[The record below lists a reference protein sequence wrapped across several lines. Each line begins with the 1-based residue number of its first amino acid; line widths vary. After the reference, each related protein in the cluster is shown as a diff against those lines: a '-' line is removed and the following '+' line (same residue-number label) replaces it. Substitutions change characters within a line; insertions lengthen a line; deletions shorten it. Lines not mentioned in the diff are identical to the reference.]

1 MPNAFRLQKKM
12 VNHLF
17 LRILQTSS
25 EKKSSYC
32 PKPGS
37 GGYSILIALYKNNA
51 TNEKNKM
58 WKNELT
64 EAAEEY
70 STESMTRTKP
80 GAKQYYTPWS
90 TSTTLGT
97 IHILRKYLSEILPEI
112 IE

>member
-1 MPNAFRLQKKM
+1 M

-51 TNEKNKM
+51 TDEKNKM

-80 GAKQYYTPWS
+80 GANQYYTPWS
-90 TSTTLGT
+90 TSTTLVNKELIGT
-97 IHILRKYLSEILPEI
+97 IHILRKHLNSTKINSTT
-112 IE
+112 